1 MIYLLYVY
9 TEYNVQS
16 LNNYF
21 LYYSNNKV
29 EKGVRVEINF
39 RNRNII
45 GFVLNVEEKEN
56 LNDYSFEIKKINK
69 IIDEVSILNEK
80 YLELSKIISDYYY
93 YPLIGVLFTIL
104 PKSIRPVSS
113 YINAPKISYN
123 TYYFLKDLKYL
134 PKNKNEEKILNR
146 FSNSNYIL
154 KKDISESKTLIKL
167 IENNI
172 IEIKKEEKYR
182 YSFNKTYNYEKNIIL
197 SNNQKEAYLNIL
209 NSNKKVSLLKGVTGS
224 GKTEIYIKLIENVL
238 NEGKNVILLVPEVA
252 LTPLMISRILS
263 YFNIEIAILHSS
275 LTNAERYDEFRK
287 IKNNKIRIVIGTRSA
302 IFAPINNLGLI
313 IVDEEHDSSY
323 KQEENLCYN
332 AKDIAY
338 LRLKIDPNI
347 KIVLG
352 SATPSLES
360 LNKAK
365 KGIFNLVELNEK
377 YFNNYKTNVSLID
390 LKDNNEFTKSKIF
403 SNTLINKI
411 NDVVLKNKQVLIL
424 VNNRGYSYYTY
435 CEKCGFTYK
444 CPTCNLNLIY
454 HKNNNLLMCHHCD
467 YKIKLNKCPICGSN
481 NFIHYGLGIEKVE
494 EEFKKIFPNFKYL
507 ILNSDIT
514 STLKEI
520 ENVLDKFNNK
530 ESNVLIGTQIISK
543 GHDFKECDLV
553 AIINIDNLLNLSTYK
568 SNEEAFDII
577 TQTLGRTGRQF
588 QGEGIIQTNDIT
600 NKIIN
605 FAINNDYDSFY
616 NYEIQRRKK
625 YNYPPFTNLIEIGFE
640 SNLYKNVSYY
650 SSFFKERFEEIFKD
664 SIIEG
669 PSYIFKYKN
678 GFKNSLF
685 IKIKD
690 IKQIKDDLIYLIKK
704 FNDKKDIK
712 ISINFSPFDL

>member
-80 YLELSKIISDYYY
+80 YLELCKIISDYYY

-154 KKDISESKTLIKL
+154 KKDIPESKTLIKL

-172 IEIKKEEKYR
+172 IKIKKEEKYR

-263 YFNIEIAILHSS
+263 YFNIETAILHSS

-424 VNNRGYSYYTY
+424 ANNRGYSYHTY